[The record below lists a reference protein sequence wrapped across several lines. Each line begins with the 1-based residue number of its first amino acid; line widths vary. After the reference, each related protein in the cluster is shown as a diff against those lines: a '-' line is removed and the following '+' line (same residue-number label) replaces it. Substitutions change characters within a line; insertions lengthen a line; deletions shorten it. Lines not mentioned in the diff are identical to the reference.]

1 MANTSSGK
9 PATPRPAQDADGAA
23 ENAAPKAGET
33 ERGLAGSVEE
43 AATRMRRLMA
53 AMAGSGTD
61 GASEDAPEAM
71 SRLVEGVM
79 ATNKRLVDEM
89 LNRAEPSPA
98 VELQRRFVHE
108 YFDALGRGGTML
120 MRTAVQAAE
129 HSMARETRAPGS
141 QDGTT
146 AGTAREGGAG
156 APPKCG
162 NNGRRRSRHRSR
174 TVG

>member
-1 MANTSSGK
+1 MAGN
-9 PATPRPAQDADGAA
+9 
-23 ENAAPKAGET
+23 N
-33 ERGLAGSVEE
+33 
-43 AATRMRRLMA
+43 RMRDPYTVLGVSRSADLTEIKAAWRTMA
-53 AMAGSGTD
+53 KKLHPDQNRGDPNAQ
-61 GASEDAPEAM
+61 
-71 SRLVEGVM
+71 SRFTEVGRAYDLLKDPD
-79 ATNKRLVDEM
+79 KRRRYDEM

-146 AGTAREGGAG
+146 AGTAHEGGAG